1 MQCPMQVSLN
11 ARQTIAGLLPKRGI
25 GAEIGVFRG
34 DYSRTLFAQT
44 QPKRLFLVDPW
55 ENSPRPEHERSLYAS
70 STGTDMAAVHA
81 EVVRK
86 FSGAP
91 YAGRVE
97 VVRSASVPW
106 LESLADASLDYVY
119 IDGDH
124 TYDAVRQDI
133 ALAVAKVRPGGV
145 IALDDYALGQWWGDG
160 VVRAVHEALA
170 AQPLLILFCADAEVA
185 LRRL

>member
-1 MQCPMQVSLN
+1 MQVSIN
-11 ARQTIAGLLPKRGI
+11 ARNTIAGLLPKRGV

-34 DYSRTLFAQT
+34 VFSRTLFAAA
-44 QPKRLFLVDPW
+44 QPSRLFLVDPW
-55 ENSPRPEHERSLYAS
+55 ENSAAPAHAKSWYGRGSAN
-70 STGTDMAAVHA
+70 DMEAIHA
-81 EVVRK
+81 DVVK
-86 FSGAP
+86 AFSAAP

-97 VVRSASVPW
+97 VVRSRSAQWFATV
-106 LESLADASLDYVY
+106 EDQSLDFVY

-124 TYDAVRQDI
+124 SYDAVREDI

-145 IALDDYALGQWWGDG
+145 IALDDYSLGQWWGDG

-170 AQPLLILFCADAEVA
+170 REPLLLMFCAEGEVA